1 MAKKS
6 QCEQCDKYNAERGLC
21 RKDWSLVVF
30 DDTECGL
37 LAKEN
42 GQSNT
47 EKAMTPSNV
56 QEQKDSQPWFENN
69 RRQNLRESVITVSG
83 AGIAHM
89 QSIAKWTK
97 FLAIVSAIEIA
108 LMALLSIGMLAHGGK
123 IAFLSIIYIMMIA
136 ILCYPVKKAFDLA
149 NHMKNSAFRT
159 NGEELENGLGDL
171 RSILRYMGVLTIIML
186 IPYALT
192 MLLLVLGGTGA
203 IIAALFQ

>member
-1 MAKKS
+1 MAKKL

-30 DDTECGL
+30 DDTECGH

-56 QEQKDSQPWFENN
+56 QEQEDSQPWFENN

-83 AGIAHM
+83 VGIAYM

-149 NHMKNSAFRT
+149 NHMKKSAVRT

-171 RSILRYMGVLTIIML
+171 RSILRYMGILTIIML